1 MNLFQMYVDNNC
13 KFGFYVTRDSWS
25 NGKHAMVTGIDGVE
39 EGKMIEGEPP
49 YFTRKYP
56 EGHPKVGKVWK
67 RFVYLKSSWFDNGTY
82 ETDCGGNY
90 SWTRVFPK

>member
-1 MNLFQMYVDNNC
+1 MNLFEMYVDNDC

-25 NGKHAMVTGIDGVE
+25 NGKYAIVIAIDGVD
-39 EGKMIEGEPP
+39 EGKMIDGTPP

-56 EGHPKVGKVWK
+56 EEHPKAEKTWK
-67 RFVYLKSSWFDNGTY
+67 RLVYLKASWFDNGTY

-90 SWTRVFPK
+90 SWTRVFPV